1 VPSRE
6 RKGGQ
11 ARYLAYVSSYPSGH
25 PAEVP
30 TVELRGFRADAA
42 LVKTGERL
50 PKPVRLL
57 SIISGALYGGA
68 HNQAARLAKPLA
80 EHGYVTRVL
89 LPDEPGNA
97 AERLEQ
103 SAVAVSMAPLRRPRA
118 AASWKD
124 NIATVARA
132 RDEVQTL
139 RLAMRAEATDLVQ
152 IHGLNLYGAIA
163 ARAEGLPVVW
173 QLLDTRP
180 PLALR
185 TAMMPAVRF
194 FADVVMTTGLTV
206 AAAYPGALRLG
217 RRLVPYIP
225 PVDVDEFEPRPRLRS
240 AVRAALGVPDG
251 AVLVGSIGNR
261 NPQKGHEYLLRAA
274 PVARTQDERIVVRI
288 RGERSMG
295 HPEYE
300 DLLQRELA
308 TSGLEASALGSTG
321 DDFTIPQIMSAF
333 DVFVL
338 SSVRRSEGLPTVL
351 LEAMACEVPII
362 ATDVGGVD
370 EIVTEGETGRVVPA
384 EDVPALAAA
393 MVDLAQNKD
402 LRTAMG
408 REGRRRAIAHWQS
421 TRCADTHIHAYETA
435 SIVHDERRR
444 RRRRVLRRG

>member
-1 VPSRE
+1 
-6 RKGGQ
+6 
-11 ARYLAYVSSYPSGH
+11 
-25 PAEVP
+25 
-30 TVELRGFRADAA
+30 
-42 LVKTGERL
+42 VKTGESL

-103 SAVAVSMAPLRRPRA
+103 SGVAVSMAPLRRPRA

-124 NIATVARA
+124 NIATMARA

-163 ARAEGLPVVW
+163 ARAEGLPLVW

-194 FADVVMTTGLTV
+194 LADVVMTTGLTV

-251 AVLVGSIGNR
+251 AVLVGSVANR
-261 NPQKGHEYLLRAA
+261 NPQKGHEYLLRAGA
-274 PVARTQDERIVVRI
+274 MARERDGRVVVRI
-288 RGERSMG
+288 RGEPSPG
-295 HPEYE
+295 HPDYE
-300 DLLQRELA
+300 AQLQRALA
-308 TSGLEASALGSTG
+308 ASGLGASALGSMEEGLT
-321 DDFTIPQIMSAF
+321 TAELMSAF

-338 SSVRRSEGLPTVL
+338 ASVRRSEGLPTVL
-351 LEAMACEVPII
+351 LEAMASGVPVV
-362 ATDVGGVD
+362 TTEVGGVR
-370 EIVTEGETGRVVPA
+370 EIVTDGVTGRVVPP
-384 EDVPALAAA
+384 EDPPALAEALLEMA
-393 MVDLAQNKD
+393 RNDD
-402 LRTAMG
+402 LRSSMKQHARRLAVAQWNTGRCAETHIKAYAMA
-408 REGRRRAIAHWQS
+408 RDLHQRRRPRS
-421 TRCADTHIHAYETA
+421 G
-435 SIVHDERRR
+435 S
-444 RRRRVLRRG
+444 LRRG